1 MPEHMVN
8 GHFVMLPEST
18 LRSKEWKCLKAYS
31 RAVFTTMA
39 LKYDRKNGNGFVT
52 WKQPELVEETGLPLR
67 TVERGIQELKG
78 KEFITVWQAGS
89 RWGAGTTYKMS
100 SLYMDGEHIER

>member
-1 MPEHMVN
+1 MPEHRVN
-8 GHFVMLPEST
+8 GYFVMFPEST
-18 LRSKEWKCLKAYS
+18 LRSEAWKGLKAYS

-39 LKYDRKNGNGFVT
+39 LRYDRK
-52 WKQPELVEETGLPLR
+52 
-67 TVERGIQELKG
+67 KG
-78 KEFITVWQAGS
+78 KEFITVWKAGS